1 MSKEIVVRFA
11 RLDDL
16 DFAYQDGYIPAKVLK
31 PKIEAQVALNPDR
44 IEDVVIAEWNG
55 KRVGY
60 VRLEYLW
67 SIVPYI
73 SLIRVLPEYRRQGV
87 GKALLR
93 FIETFLREARV
104 TRHSTVHRRLTN
116 QNRKRGIGMWG
127 LKNVGSSLALMT
139 GSVRCFSAKVF
150 DRLKYALKRSIT
162 AAHLHIAIRLLFFIY
177 RGVNI

>member
-31 PKIEAQVALNPDR
+31 PKIEAQVALNPDC

-73 SLIRVLPEYRRQGV
+73 SLIRVLPEDRRRGV

-93 FIETFLREARV
+93 FIETFLREAGHEALYSSSQADEPEPQAWH
-104 TRHSTVHRRLTN
+104 RHVGFEECGFITGIN
-116 QNRKRGIGMWG
+116 DGIGEVFFR
-127 LKNVGSSLALMT
+127 KSL
-139 GSVRCFSAKVF
+139 R
-150 DRLKYALKRSIT
+150 
-162 AAHLHIAIRLLFFIY
+162 
-177 RGVNI
+177 

>member
-1 MSKEIVVRFA
+1 MSEEIVVRFA
-11 RLDDL
+11 RVDDL

-44 IEDVVIAEWNG
+44 IEDVVIAEWNS

-73 SLIRVLPEYRRQGV
+73 ALIRVLPEYRRQGV

-93 FIETFLREARV
+93 FIETFLREAGHEALYSSSQADEPEPQAWH
-104 TRHSTVHRRLTN
+104 RHVGFVECGFIASIN
-116 QNRKRGIGMWG
+116 DGIGEVFFR
-127 LKNVGSSLALMT
+127 KSL
-139 GSVRCFSAKVF
+139 R
-150 DRLKYALKRSIT
+150 
-162 AAHLHIAIRLLFFIY
+162 
-177 RGVNI
+177 

>member
-1 MSKEIVVRFA
+1 MSEEIVVRFA

-16 DFAYQDGYIPAKVLK
+16 DFAYQDGYITAKILK
-31 PKIEAQVALNPDR
+31 SKIEAQLALNPDR

-73 SLIRVLPEYRRQGV
+73 ALIRVLPEYRRQGV

-93 FIETFLREARV
+93 FIETFLREAGHDALYSSSQADEPRTASVASACGVYRV
-104 TRHSTVHRRLTN
+104 RVHH
-116 QNRKRGIGMWG
+116 W
-127 LKNVGSSLALMT
+127 
-139 GSVRCFSAKVF
+139 
-150 DRLKYALKRSIT
+150 
-162 AAHLHIAIRLLFFIY
+162 H
-177 RGVNI
+177 

>member
-1 MSKEIVVRFA
+1 MSDEIVIRFA

-16 DFAYQDGYIPAKVLK
+16 DFAHQDGYIPAAVLRR
-31 PKIEAQVALNPDR
+31 KIDAHVALNPDQ

-73 SLIRVLPEYRRQGV
+73 SLIQVLPEYRRQGV

-93 FIETFLREARV
+93 FIETFLREAGHEALYSSSQADEPKPQAWH
-104 TRHSTVHRRLTN
+104 RHMGFEECGFIV
-116 QNRKRGIGMWG
+116 GINEG
-127 LKNVGSSLALMT
+127 VGDVFFGKSL
-139 GSVRCFSAKVF
+139 R
-150 DRLKYALKRSIT
+150 
-162 AAHLHIAIRLLFFIY
+162 
-177 RGVNI
+177 